1 MAMDNYRMKHRQ
13 TIKGAERRSY
23 FRIDDDAI
31 LDFRLVSEEEL
42 EPDRDFEH
50 QQLVDRLTLRA
61 RFESISREF
70 VPILR
75 EIEASSPALAKYLS
89 SIDKKL
95 NILCELHMDVVVK
108 GMNMT
113 PQKINLG
120 AGGISFFA
128 SKPLPAGSILELS
141 VVLLPEFVGIFAYA
155 RVVTCTCAS
164 DDMDGVGA
172 YKISVEFQ
180 RISEDVRDTI
190 IRHVLNREQQSM
202 MGR

>member
-1 MAMDNYRMKHRQ
+1 MDNYRMKHRQ
-13 TIKGAERRSY
+13 TIKGSERRSY
-23 FRIDDDAI
+23 FRIYDDAI

-42 EPDRDFEH
+42 EPDRNFEH
-50 QQLVDRLTLRA
+50 QKLVDRLTLRA

-95 NILCELHMDVVVK
+95 NILGELHMDVVVK

-120 AGGISFFA
+120 AGGISFFT

-155 RVVTCTCAS
+155 RIVSCTRS
-164 DDMDGVGA
+164 NGGIDGAGN

-180 RISEDVRDTI
+180 RISDDVRDTI
-190 IRHVLNREQQSM
+190 IRHVLNKEQQAM
-202 MGR
+202 MRR